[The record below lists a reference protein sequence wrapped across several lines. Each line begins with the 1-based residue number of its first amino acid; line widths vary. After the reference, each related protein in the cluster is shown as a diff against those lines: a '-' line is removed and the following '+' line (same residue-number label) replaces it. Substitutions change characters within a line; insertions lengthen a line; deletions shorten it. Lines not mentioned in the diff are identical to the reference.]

1 MIVTG
6 VDAVTALVAIANVAL
21 VAPAATVTLAGT
33 VAAVLLLE
41 SVTASPP
48 AGAALVSVTVPCEA
62 VPPVTLVGFTDTAES
77 EAGGDTVNTALRVAP
92 PNVPLTVADV
102 EALTGVVLTVNVA
115 VVAPAATVTLAGT
128 VAAAVLLLESDTTAP
143 PLGAAALK
151 VTVPVEEAPPTTLV
165 GLTVTAESAD
175 AAGGVTVSVAL
186 RFTPAYAAVMV
197 TGVELAT
204 VVVVIPKAALAAPP
218 ATVTVAGTPAALLL
232 LDRAMTA
239 PPDGAGPLSV
249 TVPCDCA
256 PPATLEGLTASDA
269 SVATPGGPGSTQ
281 RIGWSP
287 FPALHTVIITG
298 VDIATLLVVTVNVA
312 LLAPAGTVTLA
323 GTDATEGLLLVS
335 V

>member
-1 MIVTG
+1 VIVTS

-102 EALTGVVLTVNVA
+102 EALTDFVLTVNVA

-151 VTVPVEEAPPTTLV
+151 VTVPVEEVPPTTLV

-175 AAGGVTVSVAL
+175 DAGGVTVSVAL
-186 RFTPAYAAVMV
+186 RFTPA
-197 TGVELAT
+197 
-204 VVVVIPKAALAAPP
+204 
-218 ATVTVAGTPAALLL
+218 
-232 LDRAMTA
+232 
-239 PPDGAGPLSV
+239 
-249 TVPCDCA
+249 
-256 PPATLEGLTASDA
+256 
-269 SVATPGGPGSTQ
+269 
-281 RIGWSP
+281 
-287 FPALHTVIITG
+287 
-298 VDIATLLVVTVNVA
+298 
-312 LLAPAGTVTLA
+312 
-323 GTDATEGLLLVS
+323 
-335 V
+335 